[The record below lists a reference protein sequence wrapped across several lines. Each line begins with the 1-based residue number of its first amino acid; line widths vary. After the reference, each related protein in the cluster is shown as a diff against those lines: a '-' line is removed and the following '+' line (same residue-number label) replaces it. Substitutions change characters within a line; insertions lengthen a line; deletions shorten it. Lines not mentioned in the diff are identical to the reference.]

1 VVCFSLIQ
9 IKLPIV
15 YNVPATIPAALDEAA
30 AQCPGHEAV
39 VDGDVRLSFAEL
51 RDEARRVAAAL
62 VAAGIEPGDRVALW
76 APNGAAWIVA
86 SFGVYAAGGVLVPLN
101 TRYRG
106 DEAGHILRTSGA
118 RLLITVGD
126 FLGADYA
133 AMLDGVEGLD
143 ALERT
148 VHLDTDA
155 WPAFLAAGGTVDAA
169 EVDERIAAIDE
180 DDTSD
185 IIFTSGTTGA
195 PKGAMLT
202 HGASVRT
209 YLSWSEL
216 VDLREG
222 DRYLCV
228 YPFFHTAGLKS
239 GILACVLRRA
249 AIYPQPTFD
258 VPTVLDLVGKERIT
272 MLPGPPTV
280 FQTIINHPELQTF
293 DLSSVRSSVTGA
305 AVVPVETIRQMR
317 EVLGIR
323 TVVTGY
329 GMTETTGTISMCR
342 FDDPPE
348 VIAQTV
354 GRPIPGVEVRIAE
367 DGEILVRGF
376 NVMQGY
382 FGNPEATAE
391 TIVDGWLHTGDIGQ
405 FDDGGNLRITD
416 RKKDMFIVGG
426 FNAYPAEIEA
436 VLLGHPAVAQVA
448 VVGAPDERMGERG
461 VAFVLPKADAA
472 LDPDEVL
479 TWAWERLAKF
489 KLSEVRVVDGLPLNP
504 TGKVQKFKLRE
515 LLG

>member
-1 VVCFSLIQ
+1 MTS
-9 IKLPIV
+9 
-15 YNVPATIPAALDEAA
+15 TIPAALEEAA
-30 AQCPGHEAV
+30 GEHPGHEAV
-39 VDGDVRLSFAEL
+39 VDGATRLTFAEL
-51 RDEARRVAAAL
+51 RREAHEVARAL

-76 APNGAAWIVA
+76 APNGAPWIVA
-86 SFGVYAAGGVLVPLN
+86 SFGVYAAGAVLVPLN

-106 DEAGHILRTSGA
+106 DEAGHILRTAGA
-118 RLLITVGD
+118 RLLITVGE
-126 FLGADYA
+126 FLGSDYA
-133 AMLDGVEGLD
+133 AMLEGVDGLD

-148 VHLDTDA
+148 VHLDTA
-155 WPAFLAAGGTVDAA
+155 EWPAFVAAGDTVDGA
-169 EVDERIAAIDE
+169 EIDRRIAAIGE
-180 DDTSD
+180 DDPSD

-195 PKGAMLT
+195 PKGAVLT

-239 GILACVLRRA
+239 GILACVLRGA

-280 FQTIINHPELQTF
+280 FQTIVNHPDLDTF

-305 AVVPVETIRQMR
+305 AVVPVEVIRQMR

-342 FDDPPE
+342 YDDPPE
-348 VIAQTV
+348 VIARTV
-354 GRPIPGVEVRIAE
+354 GRPIPGVEVRIAD

-382 FGNPEATAE
+382 YGNPAATAE
-391 TIVDGWLHTGDIGQ
+391 TIVDGWLHTGDIG
-405 FDDGGNLRITD
+405 FVDDAGNLHITD

-426 FNAYPAEIEA
+426 FNAYPAEIER
-436 VLLGHPAVAQVA
+436 VLVEHPAIAQAA
-448 VVGAPDERMGERG
+448 VIGAPDDRMGERG
-461 VAFVLPKADAA
+461 VAFVIPRAGEEV
-472 LDPDEVL
+472 DPDAL
-479 TWAWERLAKF
+479 LAWTWERLAKF
-489 KLSEVRVVDGLPLNP
+489 KLSEVRIVEELPLNP

-515 LLG
+515 IL